1 MQKRV
6 FGYIREYAMIE
17 ERDRVIVGV
26 SGGADSICLFYIL
39 MELQKEMFF
48 ALSVVHVNHGLREE
62 EAIKDAEFVKRICR
76 EYTIPCKVFAYDV
89 AVIAREEK
97 LSVEEA
103 GRKVRYQAFESFAR
117 EWGGTKIALAHHK
130 NDVAET
136 MLHNLVRGSAI
147 TGLCSVHPVRKLYI
161 RPLLCMNRE
170 EIEQYL
176 KDRDILWQTDSS
188 NQEIHYTR
196 NKIRHRVLDYLVQE
210 INPKAVEHMAD
221 TSEELLAAEEYLRQQ
236 AFQAE
241 SAHSDSIGYAIRLN
255 QTLLEEAPII
265 RRYVLRNCFEEAAGS
280 RKNLTR
286 SHLRELDGLFSK
298 AVGKSI
304 DLPLDITAI
313 RTYHGIVIQKRKE
326 AKGMSREYSTNVP
339 ISGPGEYRGEGFMIK
354 CGVFSKKVDGIPE
367 KRYTKWFDYDKIKG
381 NVVIRTRK
389 PGDFLVVNQ
398 SGGKK
403 KLKDYFI
410 DNKVPRDER
419 DSILLLAVDSE
430 VIWVIGM
437 RISQKYKIE
446 KNTKQVLSVQI
457 KGRNIHE

>member
-17 ERDRVIVGV
+17 ERDRVIAGV

-39 MELQKEMFF
+39 MELQKEMSF
-48 ALSVVHVNHGLREE
+48 ALSVVHVDHGLREE
-62 EAIKDAEFVKRICR
+62 EAVRDAEYVERICQ
-76 EYTIPCKVFAYDV
+76 EYDIPCKVFAYDV
-89 AVIAREEK
+89 AAIAREEK

-136 MLHNLVRGSAI
+136 MLHNLVRGSAVA
-147 TGLCSVHPVRKLYI
+147 GLCSVHPVRKSYI

-176 KDRDILWQTDSS
+176 KERHISWQTDSS
-188 NQEIHYTR
+188 NQEMNYTR

-221 TSEELLAAEEYLRQQ
+221 TAQELLAAEEYLCQQ
-236 AFQAE
+236 ALQAE
-241 SAHSDSIGYAIRLN
+241 SAHSGPAGNAIRLE

-286 SHLRELDGLFSK
+286 SHLQQLDELFSK
-298 AVGKSI
+298 PVGKSVE
-304 DLPLDITAI
+304 LPLDITAI
-313 RTYHGIVIQKRKE
+313 RTYHGIVIEKRQE
-326 AKGMSREYSTNVP
+326 AKGMSREYPASIP
-339 ISGPGEYRGEGFMIK
+339 IAGPGEYHGEGFTVK
-354 CGVFSKKVDGIPE
+354 CEVFSKNEDGIPE

-381 NVVIRTRK
+381 NVVIRTRE

-398 SGGKK
+398 SGGRK

-410 DNKVPRDER
+410 DSKIPRDER

-437 RISQKYKIE
+437 RISEKYKID